1 MKKLSEDKY
10 FIELKKKLKNQL
22 WNLIICDK
30 ASVDDIKQCSK
41 VIHHLRKAGNAS
53 YPEENYTLVTSL
65 IIKINTTKN
74 LSFREVNELLI
85 AILNLREWSEIV
97 S

>member
-41 VIHHLRKAGNAS
+41 VIHHLRC
-53 YPEENYTLVTSL
+53 
-65 IIKINTTKN
+65 
-74 LSFREVNELLI
+74 
-85 AILNLREWSEIV
+85 
-97 S
+97 

>member
-1 MKKLSEDKY
+1 MEQLFQNND
-10 FIELKKKLKNQL
+10 FIKLKKKLKNQL

-41 VIHHLRKAGNAS
+41 VIHHLRKAGNAN

-74 LSFREVNELLI
+74 LSFSEINELLI
-85 AILNLREWSEIV
+85 AILNLRELPEIV
-97 S
+97 I

>member
-30 ASVDDIKQCSK
+30 ASVDDIKQRSK

-65 IIKINTTKN
+65 IIKINTTEN
-74 LSFREVNELLI
+74 LSFSEVNELLI
-85 AILNLREWSEIV
+85 AILNLRELPEIV
-97 S
+97 I